1 MNGLVRQV
9 AVIVIALS
17 LSAATFAAPRPGAA
31 FAQAPPAPPGSPPP
45 AAPAP
50 AAPVPSTGQPTAPVE
65 TFTLAQALQT
75 TLTHN
80 PQVVASQQTLEAAQ
94 QSLILARAGYAPTVS
109 LNANGGLGTTNTSN
123 ANFTSAPLGNVTATG
138 TTTIAGTVTVFDNGR
153 TKALVESAQAGVA
166 SAEAALRQTQQDLAL
181 QAATQFYA
189 VLSNEGVA
197 AANRQVLAQQQAQLA
212 LVEAQVR
219 AGVAPQADVIQA
231 EAQVAQAQVAA
242 LNSDAQILTAKANL
256 ASTMGI
262 DTTTP
267 IEVATPTPPAP
278 QVSVTPDQVIA
289 AALQNRPE
297 IAKANAAVQAAQAGL
312 ATAYVNA
319 GPQVN
324 IGLGAGYTPYSTEP
338 VLNNTSSYGLTGT
351 ISLPLFDAGRGRA
364 EIAGA
369 QASLK
374 SAEASLASQILAI
387 RQDAYQAYLSAVQA
401 AANVTATQAAK
412 AAADQALA
420 VAQGQ
425 YRAGVGT
432 IIADIQAQTTA
443 AQADVNAASAQ
454 YSYESALA
462 TLQHAEGAPIVASAG
477 GGTP

>member
-1 MNGLVRQV
+1 MSGVVRQL

-31 FAQAPPAPPGSPPP
+31 FAQAPPVTSP

-50 AAPVPSTGQPTAPVE
+50 SPSTGQAAAPVQ
-65 TFTLAQALQT
+65 TFTLAQAVQS

-80 PQVVASQQTLEAAQ
+80 PQVTASQQSLEAAQ

-109 LNANGGLGTTNTSN
+109 LNANGALGTTNASN
-123 ANFTSAPLGNVTATG
+123 ANALSAPLRNVTASG
-138 TTTIAGTVTVFDNGR
+138 TTTIAGNVTVFDNGR

-181 QAATQFYA
+181 QAAAQFFT
-189 VLSNEGVA
+189 VLGNEGVA
-197 AANRQVLAQQQAQLA
+197 AADRQVLAQQQAQFA

-231 EAQVAQAQVAA
+231 QAQVAQAQVAA
-242 LNSDAQILTAKANL
+242 LNADAQILTAKANL

-267 IEVATPTPPAP
+267 IEVASPTPPAP
-278 QVSVTPDQVIA
+278 QVAVTPDQVIA
-289 AALQNRPE
+289 AALANRPE
-297 IAKANAAVQAAQAGL
+297 IAKANAAVLSAQAGL

-369 QASLK
+369 QATLK
-374 SAEASLASQILAI
+374 SAQASLASQILAI

-432 IIADIQAQTTA
+432 IIGVIQAQTTA

>member
-1 MNGLVRQV
+1 MSGVARQV

-17 LSAATFAAPRPGAA
+17 LSAATFMAPRPGAA
-31 FAQAPPAPPGSPPP
+31 FAQAPPAPPVTPPP

-50 AAPVPSTGQPTAPVE
+50 AAPAPSTGQPGTTVQ
-65 TFTLAQALQT
+65 TFTLAQAVQT

-80 PQVVASQQTLEAAQ
+80 PTVVASQQALESAQ

-109 LNANGGLGTTNTSN
+109 LNANGALGSTNSSN
-123 ANFTSAPLGNVTATG
+123 ANFASAPLGNVTASG
-138 TTTIAGTVTVFDNGR
+138 TATIAGTVTVFDNGR

-166 SAEAALRQTQQDLAL
+166 SAEAALRQTEQDLAL
-181 QAATQFYA
+181 QAATQFFT
-189 VLSNEGVA
+189 VLGNEGVA
-197 AANRQVLAQQQAQLA
+197 AADRQVLAQAQAQLN
-212 LVEAQVR
+212 LVQAQVR

-231 EAQVAQAQVAA
+231 QAQVAQAQVAA
-242 LNSDAQILTAKANL
+242 LNADAQILTAKANL

-267 IEVATPTPPAP
+267 LEVASPTPPAA
-278 QVSVTPDQVIA
+278 QVTVPSDQVIA

-297 IAKANAAVQAAQAGL
+297 IAKANAAVQSAQAGL
-312 ATAYVNA
+312 DNAYVNA

-324 IGLGAGYTPYSTEP
+324 IGLGAGYTPYSTDP

-351 ISLPLFDAGRGRA
+351 IALPLFDAGRGRA
-364 EIAGA
+364 QIAGA

-374 SAEASLASQILAI
+374 SAQASLAAQILAI
-387 RQDAYQAYLSAVQA
+387 RQDAYTAYLGAVQA
-401 AANVTATQAAK
+401 AANVTATAAAK

-432 IIADIQAQTTA
+432 IIAVIQAQTTA
-443 AQADVNAASAQ
+443 AQADVNAAAAEYNYQ
-454 YSYESALA
+454 SALV